1 MSEAELSINLKLE
14 IIKEKHAQIFDILTE
29 NGIDCWLVF
38 TRETDITPDSIMEL
52 VVGNSVVLQ
61 SAFIFAIENNKLKK
75 IAIVGNF
82 DANAEKEKQIWDE
95 VIGYTLGINEL
106 LQQTMERFNP
116 KTIALDYSKNDV
128 SADGLSYGMYLILEE
143 ILQKYKNR
151 FVSAEA
157 IIRALRG
164 RKTKKEFEY
173 IKKACILTEEIN
185 KRISSLLKADLSEL
199 EIQKMFY
206 DLVKEFNVGYAWQK
220 HQNPMCDA
228 GPDKEFGHVTPQ
240 PKIYTKKGH
249 TLHNDFGIKYYDYC
263 SDLQRMWFFGKKE
276 DLPRELQHAIETII
290 QAIQL
295 AADSIKPGLHGW
307 EVDKLVRDFI
317 KMRGYEEFKH
327 SLGHQVG
334 LKAHDGGVLMGPL
347 WERYGGSP
355 NLLLEEGQVFTIE
368 PSIKTQNYGMVA
380 LEEMIIITK
389 DGCEFLVPPLK
400 DFIYIE

>member
-1 MSEAELSINLKLE
+1 MSEAELSIELKLE
-14 IIKEKHAQIFDILTE
+14 ILKEKHNQIYDILVE
-29 NGIDCWLVF
+29 NEIDCWLIFV
-38 TRETDITPDSIMEL
+38 RETEMSPDSIMEL
-52 VVGNSVVLQ
+52 VVGNAVVLQ

-106 LQQTMERFNP
+106 LQQTIERYNP
-116 KTIALDYSKNDV
+116 KTIALDYSKDDV
-128 SADGLSYGMYLILEE
+128 SADGLSYGMYLMLEE
-143 ILQKYKNR
+143 ILHKFKER

-164 RKTKKEFEY
+164 RKTKKELEF
-173 IKKACILTEEIN
+173 IIKACQITEEIN
-185 KRISSLLKADLSEL
+185 KRTTTNLREGLSEF

-206 DLVKEFNVGYAWQK
+206 ESIEDANVGYAWQK

-228 GPDKEFGHVTPQ
+228 GPNKEFGHITPQ
-240 PKIYTKKGH
+240 PNIYTKKGH
-249 TLHNDFGIKYYDYC
+249 TLHNDFGVKYHSYC

-276 DLPRELQHAIETII
+276 EVPNELNHAIKTII

-295 AADSIKPGLHGW
+295 AADSIKPCLHGW

-355 NLLLEEGQVFTIE
+355 NLLLEEGQIFTIE